1 LECPQGIE
9 GFRKEMQVLE
19 QMDKDTELMKEFGP
33 QETSYC
39 VSWYKEDES
48 FVQRYF
54 RKADKIKE
62 NSPLIIEFWNQLE
75 RKFNDHQDAYIQF
88 LGKKL
93 YLVEIAKALDIPTIQ
108 GIVYCNKINLTA
120 GLAPWRYMGVG
131 NDSREARVYH
141 QQLFGE
147 TSTRMDMTVAGSMTR
162 VNESM
167 RFSATFPVGYATITV
182 RESAIFN
189 VSSGF
194 TGTQLNRNSFPDFPI
209 VHTQGVLA
217 FTVASDFNFAAE
229 TKWG

>member
-1 LECPQGIE
+1 
-9 GFRKEMQVLE
+9 MQVLE
-19 QMDKDTELMKEFGP
+19 EPLDKDTELMKEFGP
-33 QETSYC
+33 QETTYC
-39 VSWYKEDES
+39 VSWDKEDES
-48 FVQRYF
+48 FVNRYF

-62 NSPLIIEFWNQLE
+62 DSLLIIEFWKQLE
-75 RKFNDHQDAYIQF
+75 RKYNDHQEAYIQF
-88 LGKKL
+88 ENRKL
-93 YLVEIAKALDIPTIQ
+93 YLVEIARALDIPTIQ
-108 GIVYCNKINLTA
+108 GIVWCNKMQLTA
-120 GLAPWRYMGVG
+120 SLAPWRYMGVG
-131 NDSREARVYH
+131 TDSREARVYH

-167 RFSATFPVGYATITV
+167 NFSATFPSAYATITV

-194 TGTQLNRNSFPDFPI
+194 AGTQLNRNSFPDFPI
-209 VHTQGVLA
+209 VHTQGVLP